1 MSAAIPGEVSDALAQ
16 THPTLSGAALDELAY
31 GIDRECAAQVLYEF
45 TDGREGHR
53 AGSFRLSL
61 FVTMSK
67 ADPENMA
74 RLTIAF
80 PAEALA
86 FSVGQYV
93 PNGLAALRKAANRG

>member
-1 MSAAIPGEVSDALAQ
+1 MSAAMPAEVSDALAQ
-16 THPTLSGAALDELAY
+16 AHPTLSGAALDELSYA
-31 GIDRECAAQVLYEF
+31 IDRECAAQVLYEF

-74 RLTIAF
+74 RLTMAF
-80 PAEALA
+80 PAAALA

-93 PNGLAALRKAANRG
+93 PNGLDALRKAANRG